1 MGNEKIVS
9 ISVSDF
15 SSELKELQSVRDKI
29 VEIRG
34 KYDPSLVTREIGFLN
49 NATKCGDLSS
59 ETRDL
64 IFKELRKKKLIK
76 EILEACE

>member
-1 MGNEKIVS
+1 MGDGKLLS
-9 ISVSDF
+9 ISASDF
-15 SSELKELQSVRDKI
+15 SSELKDLQSIRDKI

-49 NATKCGDLSS
+49 NATKCADLSS
-59 ETRDL
+59 DTRDL